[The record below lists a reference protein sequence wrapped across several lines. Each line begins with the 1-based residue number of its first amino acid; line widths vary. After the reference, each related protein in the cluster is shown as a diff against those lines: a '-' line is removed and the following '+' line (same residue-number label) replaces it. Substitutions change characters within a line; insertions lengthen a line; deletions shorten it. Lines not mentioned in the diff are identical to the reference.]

1 MISRQWRG
9 LAKRVHASQYLE
21 HLRQDTLPF
30 LHAIPGFVDASVL
43 RREVDDGIEFLVVT
57 RWMSLSAI
65 EQFAGPD
72 LQCAVVPEKVQTMMI
87 DYDQIVRH
95 YEVVE

>member
-1 MISRQWRG
+1 LQ
-9 LAKRVHASQYLE
+9 
-21 HLRQDTLPF
+21 
-30 LHAIPGFVDASVL
+30 
-43 RREVDDGIEFLVVT
+43 REVNDGIEFLVVT
-57 RWMSLSAI
+57 RWISLRAV

-72 LQCAVVPEKVQTMMI
+72 LTCAVVPEKVQSMMV